1 MLCYSLLPKAF
12 DFLLRRTESI
22 VVVAS
27 PLTQEQVRKMCER
40 NIRAVYTGGADD
52 TLEPK
57 QKYVQGI
64 PVGVFAFVP
73 LSSCVRPAPYV
84 CTVNTYGPRD

>member
-64 PVGVFAFVP
+64 YQLVYSL
-73 LSSCVRPAPYV
+73 LSPFLLACAPSRM
-84 CTVNTYGPRD
+84 CAR